1 MQPYIVLRCIGN
13 FKHRIYC
20 YIPLDINRRD
30 VEKCVKAKMKPHLL
44 KLTTDT
50 VCYSTLKDLK
60 EEIINCIEEIKDHI
74 CHCTLCKKTYKFN
87 NLTSHECNKI
97 GKFID
102 VDKNISSV
110 SSKVSKSS
118 KKGSKL
124 AKSSKSSKKGSKL
137 AKSSKSSKKGSKLAK
152 SSKSSKKGS
161 KLAKS
166 SKSSKKGSK
175 LAKSSKKGFKLAKS
189 SKSSKKGSKL
199 AKSSKSSKKGSKKK
213 TKRATLKKSY
223 VDI

>member
-1 MQPYIVLRCIGN
+1 VLRCIGN

-124 AKSSKSSKKGSKL
+124 AKSSKKGSKL
-137 AKSSKSSKKGSKLAK
+137 A
-152 SSKSSKKGS
+152 
-161 KLAKS
+161 
-166 SKSSKKGSK
+166 
-175 LAKSSKKGFKLAKS
+175 
-189 SKSSKKGSKL
+189 KSSKKGSKL

-223 VDI
+223 VNI